1 MTGDYLCK
9 PDFIL
14 GTSANLALVLGFWQR
29 SWLSWYTNL
38 CSGTERTAELL
49 LCYMSTERGF
59 RVFIPHL
66 QHEVKY
72 CEKLGCIDFF
82 IFFSNYKLP
91 AWSFSNG
98 SVTLSSVYCSTKVK
112 LNVCIYL
119 ISGLLAFTVSWVF
132 AATSISLAKT
142 FWTGVSQRAACLMP
156 FLHLCP
162 HWAFHC
168 ITVCKSKHTFV
179 CCVWIKLAK
188 NGFSKVNY

>member
-1 MTGDYLCK
+1 MIPGLVLGGGKRFQIKHADLICCGQPVLNERAAKSSFRFNKGKMFTEVLTMTGDYLCK

-72 CEKLGCIDFF
+72 CEKLGCIDFLFSLVTISYLLDRLAMGLLPSALF
-82 IFFSNYKLP
+82 IV
-91 AWSFSNG
+91 AR
-98 SVTLSSVYCSTKVK
+98 K
-112 LNVCIYL
+112 LN
-119 ISGLLAFTVSWVF
+119 
-132 AATSISLAKT
+132 
-142 FWTGVSQRAACLMP
+142 
-156 FLHLCP
+156 
-162 HWAFHC
+162 
-168 ITVCKSKHTFV
+168 
-179 CCVWIKLAK
+179 
-188 NGFSKVNY
+188 